1 MTITLD
7 TAQIARLAG
16 LTRKHVTNR
25 VVTMPGFPKP
35 VVWISRQTRRWAEA
49 DVLAYFKA
57 GPRSALA
64 SPGSSPSTA
73 PDLGAR

>member
-1 MTITLD
+1 MTSTLD
-7 TAQIARLAG
+7 TAQIASLAG

-57 GPRSALA
+57 GPRSAPVGLEDE
-64 SPGSSPSTA
+64 PSE
-73 PDLGAR
+73 

>member
-1 MTITLD
+1 MTSTLD
-7 TAQIARLAG
+7 TAQIASLAG

-64 SPGSSPSTA
+64 SPAKPA
-73 PDLGAR
+73 AVAGAVP